1 MAILD
6 EAAQLVKQTLGGLF
20 EELSIERCVVGL
32 FFTGVK
38 LSNGAGG
45 VCFTPIKA
53 IPEAV
58 CCPSSAG
65 RIFDPSKIPGMG
77 TEKALSALS
86 SPEPIKVAVA
96 IATLNAL
103 SSICWSQRSNKPY
116 EIKMKMDALEA
127 VKLSNESSVAV
138 IGAIVPALRTLKR
151 RGGTWWVIEQDPKT
165 LREDELPHYVAAEK
179 SEEVLN
185 KADVLIITGVTLVNH
200 TLESI
205 LASARPD
212 AEIAVMG
219 PTASMLPEPMFERG
233 VRVMGGVWV
242 RKPDELLDVLAAG
255 GSGYHFLDR
264 LADRIVIEKS

>member
-1 MAILD
+1 MTILD
-6 EAAQLVKQTLGGLF
+6 EAAQLAKERLGDLF
-20 EELSIERCVVGL
+20 EDLTIERAVVGL

-45 VCFTPIKA
+45 VCFTPIKE

-65 RIFDPSKIPGMG
+65 RIFDPQKISGMKV
-77 TEKALSALS
+77 TKALSAVS
-86 SPEPIKVAVA
+86 SSEPIKVAVA
-96 IATLNAL
+96 IATVNAL
-103 SSICWSQRSNKPY
+103 SNTCWSQGWKEHYN
-116 EIKMKMDALEA
+116 INMNMDALDA
-127 VKLSNESSVAV
+127 VKLAEDSSVTV
-138 IGAIVPALRTLKR
+138 IGAIVPVLRALKR

-165 LREDELPHYVAAEK
+165 LREEELPHYVPLER
-179 SEEVLN
+179 SEEAIS

-200 TLESI
+200 TLEGI

-242 RKPDELLDVLAAG
+242 KRPDELLDVLAAG
-255 GSGYHFLDR
+255 GSGYHFLDT
-264 LADRIVIEKS
+264 LADRIVIEK